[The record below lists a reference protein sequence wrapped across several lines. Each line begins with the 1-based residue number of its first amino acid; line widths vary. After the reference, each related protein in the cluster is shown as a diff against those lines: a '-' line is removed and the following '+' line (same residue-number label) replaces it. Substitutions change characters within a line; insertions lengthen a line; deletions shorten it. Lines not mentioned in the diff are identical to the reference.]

1 MMVVVEKKIEVLQCG
16 ILKAIEELVS
26 DQTFGNP
33 ENPLRWT
40 SKSLRNIAEQLSD
53 QGFKVS
59 YPTIQRLLIEL
70 GYSLQVNHKFLQ
82 NGIPHPDTDKQLYY
96 IEAKSKTFMS
106 NHEPVISV
114 DTKKKENIGNFK
126 NNGAEYHKIGSPTL
140 VLDHDFPIKELG
152 KVNPYGVYD
161 LAENRGFVN
170 LGRSHDT
177 AEFAIES
184 IKRWWRHEG
193 NVRYPNATKML
204 ITCDGGGSNS
214 SRSRLWK
221 VYLQTFVNEIGIDVS
236 VSHYPPGASKW
247 NKIEHR
253 LFCYISKNW
262 RGKPLV
268 SVEEAINLIAA
279 TRTQKGLIV
288 NCVLDENT
296 YESGKKVSDE
306 LLGSINIHRDYFHSE
321 WNYTIKRQLTG
332 SLAYNSI

>member
-1 MMVVVEKKIEVLQCG
+1 MVTIEQ
-16 ILKAIEELVS
+16 LVNNH
-26 DQTFGNP
+26 TFGNP

-40 SKSLRNIAEQLSD
+40 SKSLRNISEELNK

-59 YPTIQRLLIEL
+59 HQTIKRLLKKL
-70 GYSLQVNHKFLQ
+70 GYSLQVNRKFLQ
-82 NGIPHPDTDKQLYY
+82 NGTPHPDANEQ
-96 IEAKSKTFMS
+96 IEFIDSRAIEFMS
-106 NHEPVISV
+106 QHQPVISI
-114 DTKKKENIGNFK
+114 DTKKKEDIGNFK
-126 NNGAEYHKIGSPTL
+126 NNGAEYSKAGNPTL

-152 KVNPYGVYD
+152 KVCPYGVYD

-170 LGRSHDT
+170 LGRSRDT

-184 IKRWWRHEG
+184 LNRWWQHEG
-193 NVRYPNATKML
+193 HTRYPSATKML

-221 VYLQTFVNEIGIDVS
+221 VCLQAFVNKIGMDIA

-262 RGKPLV
+262 RGRPLI
-268 SVEEAINLIAA
+268 SVEEVMNLIAS
-279 TRTQKGLIV
+279 TCTKKGLIV
-288 NCVLDENT
+288 KCVLDENT

-306 LLGSINIHRDYFHSE
+306 LLNSVNLHVESFHGE
-321 WNYTIKRQLTG
+321 WNYTIKKQL
-332 SLAYNSI
+332 